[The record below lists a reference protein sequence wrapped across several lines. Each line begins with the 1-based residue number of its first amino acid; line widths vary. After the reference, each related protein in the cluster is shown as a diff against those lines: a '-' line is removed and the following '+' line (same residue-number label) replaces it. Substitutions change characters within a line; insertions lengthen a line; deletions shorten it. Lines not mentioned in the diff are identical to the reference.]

1 MAMTL
6 IVECGIL
13 RLQHTAGERAVTEKT
28 EDQAQ
33 QPESAHDP
41 IQGEHRQG
49 RPGVKD
55 DGDIVSTAGGELMSG
70 LIADIADGDT

>member
-1 MAMTL
+1 MTDKNDENANNVDL
-6 IVECGIL
+6 ENEV
-13 RLQHTAGERAVTEKT
+13 
-28 EDQAQ
+28 
-33 QPESAHDP
+33 DP

-55 DGDIVSTAGGELMSG
+55 DGDIVTTAGGELMSG

>member
-1 MAMTL
+1 MTDS
-6 IVECGIL
+6 
-13 RLQHTAGERAVTEKT
+13 TENKN
-28 EDQAQ
+28 EVPAD
-33 QPESAHDP
+33 EVDP
-41 IQGEHRQG
+41 IDGEHRQA

>member
-1 MAMTL
+1 MTD
-6 IVECGIL
+6 
-13 RLQHTAGERAVTEKT
+13 KN
-28 EDQAQ
+28 EDKGQE
-33 QPESAHDP
+33 PEANDP

-55 DGDIVSTAGGELMSG
+55 DGDIVTTAGGELMSG